1 MTDDAPRELLA
12 RVEDASVGWGRH
24 VVLRGV
30 SFELRRG
37 DYLGIVGPN
46 GSGKSTLLRALLGL
60 EEPLAGSI
68 VRSAAWR
75 AGNVPQRDTLEPLF
89 RFRALEVVEMAAHA
103 ESWLPGPPWG
113 DVLTRARR
121 EAAREALDAVGMG
134 DRAGRVFRDLS
145 GGQKQRVLIARA
157 LAAAPSVL
165 VLDEPTTGMDI
176 ASEADLLGLVRR
188 LRDERDLAVVLVSH
202 SLHVVA
208 DEADRVGLLIGD
220 RVRFGTPGEIVADG
234 PLSELYDRTVHVHE
248 LHGRRVIHVK
258 GREGR

>member
-1 MTDDAPRELLA
+1 MTAAAERELLA

-37 DYLGIVGPN
+37 DYLGVVGPN

-60 EEPLAGSI
+60 ANPLAGTI
-68 VRSAAWR
+68 VRTSAWR

-89 RFRALEVVEMAAHA
+89 RFRALEVAAMTAHSG
-103 ESWLPGPPWG
+103 SWLPGLRNA
-113 DVLTRARR
+113 DRR
-121 EAAREALDAVGMG
+121 RAAREALDAVGMG
-134 DRAGRVFRDLS
+134 DRARRVFRDLS

-176 ASEADLLGLVRR
+176 ASEADVLGLVRR
-188 LRDERDLAVVLVSH
+188 LRDERNLAVVLVSH

-208 DEADRVGLLIGD
+208 DEADRVGLVVGD
-220 RVRFGTPGEIVADG
+220 RVRLGTPGEIVADG
-234 PLSELYDRTVHVHE
+234 PLSELYDRKVHVHE
-248 LHGRRVIHVK
+248 LHGKRVIHVK
-258 GREGR
+258 AREGR

>member
-1 MTDDAPRELLA
+1 MTDREPRELLA
-12 RVEDASVGWGRH
+12 RVDDASVGWGRH

-37 DYLGIVGPN
+37 DYLGVVGPN

-60 EEPLAGSI
+60 ADPLAGTV

-89 RFRALEVVEMAAHA
+89 RFRALEVAAMTAHSN
-103 ESWLPGPPWG
+103 SWLPALRN
-113 DVLTRARR
+113 DERR
-121 EAAREALDAVGMG
+121 RAAREALAAVGMA
-134 DRAGRVFRDLS
+134 DRADRVFRDLS

-208 DEADRVGLLIGD
+208 DEADRVGLVVGD

-234 PLSELYDRTVHVHE
+234 PLSQLYDRTIEVHE
-248 LHGRRVIHVK
+248 LHGRRVIHVQA
-258 GREGR
+258 REVR

>member
-1 MTDDAPRELLA
+1 VTDADPRELLA
-12 RVEDASVGWGRH
+12 RVDDASVGWGRR

-37 DYLGIVGPN
+37 DYLGLVGPN
-46 GSGKSTLLRALLGL
+46 GSGKSTLLRALL
-60 EEPLAGSI
+60 ELADPIAGTV

-89 RFRALEVVEMAAHA
+89 RFRALEVVAMAARSQ
-103 ESWLPGPPWG
+103 SWLPG
-113 DVLTRARR
+113 LRNAERRA
-121 EAAREALDAVGMG
+121 AAREALAAVGMG
-134 DRAGRVFRDLS
+134 DRADRVFRDLS

-157 LAAAPSVL
+157 LAAEPTVL

-176 ASEADLLGLVRR
+176 AAEADLLGLVRR

-208 DEADRVGLLIGD
+208 DEADRVGLLAGD
-220 RVRFGTPGEIVADG
+220 RVRFGTPGEIVANS

-248 LHGRRVIHVK
+248 LHGRRVIHVER
-258 GREGR
+258 REGR